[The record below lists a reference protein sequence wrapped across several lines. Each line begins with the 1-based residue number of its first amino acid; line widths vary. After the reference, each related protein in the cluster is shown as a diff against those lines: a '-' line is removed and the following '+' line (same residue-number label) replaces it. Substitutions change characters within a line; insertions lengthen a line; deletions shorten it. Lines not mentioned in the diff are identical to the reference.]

1 MICFFRNVRPDHFLL
16 ILHENSDDRFSLIPG
31 ENLGKGSAIEKIKLG
46 EMMNIGVEKQKKIRN
61 VKYHNDNCIFY
72 EKNDSQARCSLE
84 KILVPRFRDVNQ
96 HINECARNDMNVTR
110 LCIIPQIYDIYDFM
124 EANFSLPQCQTED
137 EYICSIIG
145 KCFTQLTY

>member
-1 MICFFRNVRPDHFLL
+1 
-16 ILHENSDDRFSLIPG
+16 
-31 ENLGKGSAIEKIKLG
+31 
-46 EMMNIGVEKQKKIRN
+46 MNIGIEKQKKIRN
-61 VKYHNDNCIFY
+61 VNYHNDNCIFY
-72 EKNDSQARCSLE
+72 EKNDSQARCNLE

-145 KCFTQLTY
+145 MYVLHEYFCACLKTSWNYGDKYAKYYRGHS